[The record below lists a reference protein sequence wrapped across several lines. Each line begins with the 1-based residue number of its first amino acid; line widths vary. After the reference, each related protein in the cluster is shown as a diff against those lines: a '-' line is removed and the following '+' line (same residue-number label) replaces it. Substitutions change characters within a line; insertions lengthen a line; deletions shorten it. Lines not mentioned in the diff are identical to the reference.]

1 MYMTNMTL
9 SVPEELHKIMKRH
22 KEIKWSEVARQALWE
37 QARKVEIMDKILS
50 NSELTEKDALVL
62 GEKINREVAKRH
74 KPNPSQPKQ

>member
-1 MYMTNMTL
+1 
-9 SVPEELHKIMKRH
+9 MKRH